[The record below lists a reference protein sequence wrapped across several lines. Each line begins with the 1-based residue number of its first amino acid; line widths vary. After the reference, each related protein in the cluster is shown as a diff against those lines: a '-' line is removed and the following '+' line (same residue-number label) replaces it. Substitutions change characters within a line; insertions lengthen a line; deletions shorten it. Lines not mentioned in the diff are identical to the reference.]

1 MDCTPDG
8 KYIITAADDHSLKV
22 VDFEKKELVHAFENA
37 HNCKTLIIS
46 SNSWH
51 FLFSTY
57 FLICVIIDWRV
68 RCDYFR

>member
-46 SNSWH
+46 SNS
-51 FLFSTY
+51 
-57 FLICVIIDWRV
+57 
-68 RCDYFR
+68 